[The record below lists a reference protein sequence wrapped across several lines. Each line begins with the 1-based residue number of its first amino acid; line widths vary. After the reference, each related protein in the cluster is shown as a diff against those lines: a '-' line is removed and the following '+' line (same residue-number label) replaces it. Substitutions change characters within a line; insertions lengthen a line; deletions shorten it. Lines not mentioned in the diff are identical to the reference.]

1 MPSPVFASYS
11 RVGFVWK
18 SKSNSQEIIERERET
33 DPNCLYFNYQL
44 ITTNAKNIE
53 TFWPTCHRPMGC
65 TSSAPAKKYAPPA
78 TASGA
83 ASAAGA
89 SPSGVATGTPKA
101 SPKASG
107 GSGPSGPGGP
117 GARVVEE
124 TDVPTVNNSGVA
136 RVMPEG
142 LLSDAD
148 GDEAHEFFVE
158 DPRTGEMR
166 KVVTKDLKQVPW
178 ALRGGKNW
186 VWRRRGRCLWIET
199 AAAKWWVELPDAEFQ
214 LKLKTKMIWHL
225 LQLEIVVLIVMLAQD
240 ISVQPLL
247 LIVFNAP
254 CLQHLHVGCFTDQ

>member
-1 MPSPVFASYS
+1 
-11 RVGFVWK
+11 
-18 SKSNSQEIIERERET
+18 
-33 DPNCLYFNYQL
+33 
-44 ITTNAKNIE
+44 
-53 TFWPTCHRPMGC
+53 MGC

-78 TASGA
+78 AGGA

-89 SPSGVATGTPKA
+89 SPSGAATGTPKA

-107 GSGPSGPGGP
+107 GSGPNGLSGPGGP

-166 KVVTKDLKQVPW
+166 KVVTKDLKQVP
-178 ALRGGKNW
+178 
-186 VWRRRGRCLWIET
+186 
-199 AAAKWWVELPDAEFQ
+199 
-214 LKLKTKMIWHL
+214 
-225 LQLEIVVLIVMLAQD
+225 
-240 ISVQPLL
+240 
-247 LIVFNAP
+247 
-254 CLQHLHVGCFTDQ
+254 

>member
-1 MPSPVFASYS
+1 
-11 RVGFVWK
+11 
-18 SKSNSQEIIERERET
+18 
-33 DPNCLYFNYQL
+33 
-44 ITTNAKNIE
+44 
-53 TFWPTCHRPMGC
+53 MGC

-89 SPSGVATGTPKA
+89 SLSGAATGTPKA

-117 GARVVEE
+117 GARVLEE

-166 KVVTKDLKQVPW
+166 KVVTKDLKQVP
-178 ALRGGKNW
+178 
-186 VWRRRGRCLWIET
+186 
-199 AAAKWWVELPDAEFQ
+199 
-214 LKLKTKMIWHL
+214 
-225 LQLEIVVLIVMLAQD
+225 
-240 ISVQPLL
+240 
-247 LIVFNAP
+247 
-254 CLQHLHVGCFTDQ
+254 